1 MQDVLF
7 ATFLYSAILSFVC
20 CLRYQPSCAKTV
32 ERTTQELPTDQQNQA
47 DINPATTLELSPKLE
62 PDSALIEE
70 TLAAKDGFYEP
81 AQIIEPVKEAVEA
94 VEKEPLR
101 EVTTQDTS
109 KLTLRQC
116 RAVIRE
122 INKGLPKEDRIRQ
135 KINGKDAP
143 TDWLRGQIA
152 RYLEAQPATA
162 MALEVVLKAC

>member
-1 MQDVLF
+1 VLQQIPP
-7 ATFLYSAILSFVC
+7 T
-20 CLRYQPSCAKTV
+20 YQRRSYNKLIS
-32 ERTTQELPTDQQNQA
+32 TQLPQGNYAQ
-47 DINPATTLELSPKLE
+47 KLE

-81 AQIIEPVKEAVEA
+81 AQIIEPVEA

-122 INKGLPKEDRIRQ
+122 INKGLPKEERIRQ

-143 TDWLRGQIA
+143 TDWLRVRLLVI
-152 RYLEAQPATA
+152 
-162 MALEVVLKAC
+162 

>member
-20 CLRYQPSCAKTV
+20 CLPYQPICAKSVATD
-32 ERTTQELPTDQQNQA
+32 TTNLPTEELQQA
-47 DINPATTLELSPKLE
+47 DINPAPTGEIEQKLE

-81 AQIIEPVKEAVEA
+81 AQIIEPVEA

-122 INKGLPKEDRIRQ
+122 INKGLPKEERIRQ

-152 RYLEAQPATA
+152 R
-162 MALEVVLKAC
+162 